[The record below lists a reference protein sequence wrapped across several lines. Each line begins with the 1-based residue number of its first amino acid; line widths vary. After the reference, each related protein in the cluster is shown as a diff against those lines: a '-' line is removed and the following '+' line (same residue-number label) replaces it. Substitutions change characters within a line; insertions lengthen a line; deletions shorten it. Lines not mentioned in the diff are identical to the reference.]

1 MQARR
6 STSFNITLLA
16 DRILLPFLSGD
27 TPDKPEYDYR
37 LIEVSFPLHPNV
49 HLTYIPCFPCPQK
62 MPNYPWAIT
71 PTPWNFMQT
80 AVIPLTFIYP
90 NLQLMP
96 EDSLIIRNRRSLLHR
111 PRPGS
116 CRLLFQSGT
125 LQTSQFLFQLHKY
138 MTFNDLQRI
147 YRNTRAG

>member
-80 AVIPLTFIYP
+80 AVTPLTFIYP
-90 NLQLMP
+90 NLH
-96 EDSLIIRNRRSLLHR
+96 EE
-111 PRPGS
+111 GS
-116 CRLLFQSGT
+116 E
-125 LQTSQFLFQLHKY
+125 
-138 MTFNDLQRI
+138 
-147 YRNTRAG
+147 

>member
-90 NLQLMP
+90 NLHEEGSDAGRFSDHPKSEKPASPTKAGELP
-96 EDSLIIRNRRSLLHR
+96 IAFSIRHFTNITISF
-111 PRPGS
+111 S
-116 CRLLFQSGT
+116 ITQ
-125 LQTSQFLFQLHKY
+125 
-138 MTFNDLQRI
+138 I
-147 YRNTRAG
+147 YDI